1 MTDMPDYANEGYD
14 EWLDA
19 LGAGEGYYLECPS
32 GHGSLPPRQVCPDC
46 GARELTEAP
55 LAATGSVETYTV
67 THVASPQF
75 EDDAPYAT
83 AVASFDGVS
92 VTGQVRGVAPDAV
105 EVGMTVEAS
114 VDETETTGERIV
126 VFRES

>member
-1 MTDMPDYANEGYD
+1 MTEIPDYANEGYD

-19 LGAGEGYYLECPS
+19 LAAGEGYYLECPS
-32 GHGSLPPRQVCPDC
+32 GHGSLPPRHVCPVC

-55 LAATGSVETYTV
+55 LAATGTVETYTV

-75 EDDAPYAT
+75 ADDAPYVT

-92 VTGQVRGVAPDAV
+92 VTGQLRGVDPDTVDVGLAV
-105 EVGMTVEAS
+105 EVGVS
-114 VDETETTGERIV
+114 ETATTGERVV
-126 VFRES
+126 VFREA